1 MLVVVDK
8 VVSSLPQRSAVIS
21 SIFAFL
27 RRRGTANRSV
37 YLRRRKLRVAWLGSR
52 VGIGILVESDVAP
65 ETLWFARRAFGD
77 NWCAAVV
84 GLARLSRA
92 VLGGVLAN
100 QCGFCAEVREDSGVS
115 ELAAQA
121 ASRLEERE
129 LG

>member
-1 MLVVVDK
+1 M
-8 VVSSLPQRSAVIS
+8 
-21 SIFAFL
+21 
-27 RRRGTANRSV
+27 
-37 YLRRRKLRVAWLGSR
+37 
-52 VGIGILVESDVAP
+52 ESDVAP
-65 ETLWFARRAFGD
+65 ETLWFAWGAFGD

-92 VLGGVLAN
+92 VLGGILAN
-100 QCGFCAEVREDSGVS
+100 QCVFRAEVREDSGVS